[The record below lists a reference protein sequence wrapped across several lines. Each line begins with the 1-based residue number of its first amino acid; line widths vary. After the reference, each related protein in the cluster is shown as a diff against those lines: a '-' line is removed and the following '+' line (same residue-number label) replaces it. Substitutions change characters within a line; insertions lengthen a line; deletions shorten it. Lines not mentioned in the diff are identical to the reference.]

1 MFCSRVLRIPS
12 STVETAVVDRDLDPG
27 LEGGGMSFR
36 LGTAPLS
43 TGAGTVDRVRRATGL
58 LTSLSFSSTALPL
71 WSTFLGAFVTSP
83 NADRFLESCVDLDGP
98 VVSRVAVTLAEP
110 FRLSSGM
117 DDDDEAVERDGLAL
131 AVASRLARV
140 LVAAGGAFSSAR
152 RAAVRRV
159 CSRGIEEVK
168 ERRVD

>member
-1 MFCSRVLRIPS
+1 
-12 STVETAVVDRDLDPG
+12 
-27 LEGGGMSFR
+27 
-36 LGTAPLS
+36 
-43 TGAGTVDRVRRATGL
+43 
-58 LTSLSFSSTALPL
+58 
-71 WSTFLGAFVTSP
+71 VTSP
-83 NADRFLESCVDLDGP
+83 SADRFLESCVDFDGP

-110 FRLSSGM
+110 FRFRSGM
-117 DDDDEAVERDGLAL
+117 EDEEEAVEREGLAL

-159 CSRGIEEVK
+159 CSRVMVGVK